1 MCHVSSTPL
10 ISTPQKP
17 KATLSDEELDRK
29 FKRQL
34 LRRMEEISSVL
45 LEVKEKQNRMYV
57 DHCETAI
64 ASVNSDSNPPVTS
77 EDIFACH
84 LNRKNGF

>member
-77 EDIFACH
+77 EDIFAA
-84 LNRKNGF
+84 KM